1 MRATL
6 VDAQLECRRFPVAS
20 SYHLRADCNGT
31 RLALFVNGVKVAEAQ
46 DGEYTSGHVGFYAFT
61 NEASGIDVALTNL
74 SISAPARGPSVGS
87 VPGSTAVGS
96 PMDSSE
102 RVTLNGVGSIL
113 DLGRFHLNGG
123 NYSINWTGTDPG
135 GESGGSNLIID
146 LNGVDR
152 SYSGQSIANVILE
165 SGETQSGATNA
176 DKLTGGQYYLRV
188 SADGAWKVTITTQ

>member
-1 MRATL
+1 M
-6 VDAQLECRRFPVAS
+6 
-20 SYHLRADCNGT
+20 
-31 RLALFVNGVKVAEAQ
+31 FVNGDKVLP
-46 DGEYTSGHVGFYAFT
+46 GSGRRLQLQGSVRLFVSTHANT
-61 NEASGIDVALTNL
+61 PTGIDVAFANL
-74 SISAPARGPSVGS
+74 SISRPAPVPAAAI
-87 VPGSTAVGS
+87 VPGSTAVGGTGAS
-96 PMDSSE
+96 TATE
-102 RVTLNGVGSIL
+102 LVTLNGVGSNENAGPFPL
-113 DLGRFHLNGG
+113 RGG